1 MNKYKQGIKNAFKTN
16 YSNGPLES
24 LNNNIKIINRI
35 AHGYRSFLNL
45 YARIYLFQGLIL
57 LD

>member
-1 MNKYKQGIKNAFKTN
+1 M
-16 YSNGPLES
+16 ES